1 MRTIILIVVFA
12 MFSSLVFA
20 QNEDVSIESGMKNVS
35 KPTFKGTGNTI
46 GINEFIQ
53 ENLCYRPLAHKWA
66 TEGTVVVQFKVLTT
80 GNLVEFLVINSVT
93 PECDKAV
100 ISVLEAT
107 QGMWNPGISNG
118 NPVEMEKELAVVFK
132 AEGTEMYK
140 TAQSYVVKAD
150 KAMKEGNYNRA
161 IKLYNKAFVFCPNCP
176 SKIYQRGMASYYS
189 GDQNGALKD
198 FERSARLGYHLA
210 DIMVLKLRE
219 EAVYASK
226 AGE

>member
-1 MRTIILIVVFA
+1 MRSIILIVVFA

-20 QNEDVSIESGMKNVS
+20 QNEDVSKESGMMNVS
-35 KPTFKGTGNTI
+35 ERTFQGTENTI

-53 ENLCYRPLAHKWA
+53 ENLYYLPLAHKWG
-66 TEGTVVVQFKVLTT
+66 TEGTVVVQFKILPT
-80 GNLVEFLVINSVT
+80 GNLAEFVVINSVT

-118 NPVEMEKELAVVFK
+118 NPVEMEKEVAVVFK
-132 AEGTEMYK
+132 VERTEMYK

-150 KAMKEGNYNRA
+150 KAMKKGDYNRA
-161 IKLYNKAFVFCPNCP
+161 IKLYNKAFVFCPNYP
-176 SKIYQRGMASYYS
+176 SKIYQRGLASYYS
-189 GDQNGALKD
+189 GHQQGALKD
-198 FERSARLGYHLA
+198 FKRSARLGFQLA
-210 DIMVLKLRE
+210 DIMLDKLRE